1 MVAGITG
8 PAIVS
13 ITTQICGDAVSLVSS
28 ENLNQ
33 NWSDGT
39 LIELSKPRGRVNSE
53 KIAMHFPSEKH
64 SQCKIKIFPDL
75 MFDIIMVLWEGIYF
89 EMQRLL
95 CRKVNLATGWYCG
108 SSKNDK
114 IFMQ

>member
-1 MVAGITG
+1 MAAGITG

-39 LIELSKPRGRVNSE
+39 LIELSHPTGRVKSE
-53 KIAMHFPSEKH
+53 KIEVHFPSEKH
-64 SQCKIKIFPDL
+64 SAEIELFQDVWHNNGSL
-75 MFDIIMVLWEGIYF
+75 GRNLLWDAEI
-89 EMQRLL
+89 
-95 CRKVNLATGWYCG
+95 VV
-108 SSKNDK
+108 
-114 IFMQ
+114 